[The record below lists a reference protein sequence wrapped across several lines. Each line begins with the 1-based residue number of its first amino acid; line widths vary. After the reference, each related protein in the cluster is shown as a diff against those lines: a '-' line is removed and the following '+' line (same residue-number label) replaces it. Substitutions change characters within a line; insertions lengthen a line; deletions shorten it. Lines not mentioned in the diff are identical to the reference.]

1 MTTPAPTP
9 TPPPPRKSHRGRRML
24 IQIIGLAA
32 GLASLGWC
40 VSMAF
45 RPENKDQWSRLA
57 DAPMSLILAVLG
69 CSAATLI
76 INGLVFWITLRP
88 ARELRVLDVQAVNAV
103 STFLGYLPL
112 KLGAVARVLIHRRR
126 DHVPLP
132 MIGAWFAAIAVIMTA
147 SFTPPIA
154 TVMALKRMDA
164 TWAALTLALTVVAA
178 VIIVLV
184 ARAFRGQIGL
194 GRLIRLL
201 HALRLGRAE
210 RLLRSSAW
218 GNLHAG
224 FDMLASPAGV
234 GSAMLLRA
242 ADVAC
247 HTARFVVAAQVFG
260 LNPPLHQAV
269 PIALVFYLL
278 SVVSPS
284 GAAGLREG
292 AATGIAAVLLA
303 SAGATADVARQY
315 APVAR
320 FITGTEAVVYLVGG
334 ALGIAWLRPD
344 RLLRLKAPA
353 SA

>member
-1 MTTPAPTP
+1 MVV
-9 TPPPPRKSHRGRRML
+9 
-24 IQIIGLAA
+24 QVVGLAA

-45 RPENKDQWSRLA
+45 RPENKEQWGRLA
-57 DAPMSLILAVLG
+57 SAPMSLIVAVLA
-69 CSAATLI
+69 CSAGTLI
-76 INGLVFWITLRP
+76 VNGLIFWLTLRP
-88 ARELRVLDVQAVNAV
+88 ARRLRALDVQAVNAV

-132 MIGAWFAAIAVIMTA
+132 MIGAWFAAIAVVMTA

-164 TWAALTLALTVVAA
+164 RWAALTAALALAGGA
-178 VIIVLV
+178 VLV
-184 ARAFRGQIGL
+184 LAARAFRGPTGLDRLVRLLHSLGL
-194 GRLIRLL
+194 GRL
-201 HALRLGRAE
+201 E
-210 RLLRSSAW
+210 RLMRSGAW
-218 GNLHAG
+218 ANLHAG
-224 FDMLASPAGV
+224 FDMLSSPAAV
-234 GSAMLLRA
+234 GGAMALRGC
-242 ADVAC
+242 DVAF
-247 HTARFVVAAQVFG
+247 HTARFVVAAHVFG
-260 LNPPLHQAV
+260 LDPPLHQAV
-269 PIALVFYLL
+269 PIALVFFLL

-303 SAGATADVARQY
+303 SAGASAEVARQY
-315 APVAR
+315 APVAL
-320 FITGTEAVVYLVGG
+320 FITGTEAVVYLAGG

-344 RLLRLKAPA
+344 RLLRLKDRERA